1 MRFLTW
7 FGVFSAAFALQ
18 ACDERGDASGG
29 GGVGGAGGAAGGDPL
44 LEGTLLEVP
53 TGETTSYVDLD
64 GPALVGESDGW
75 ELRFSGKNIQ
85 TNGGVSG
92 PENGAAFGPLD
103 LVTFAED
110 TVPAEVPFLF
120 EDEFGGAFARWFAYD
135 GNEHVL
141 FSRFHVYGIRRGDE
155 LYKLQL
161 LGFYGEAQGAPVN
174 GLFRI
179 RYARVTDAGV
189 EETVEVMEL
198 DGTAGGSMEPT
209 DADPSGCLRFSTG
222 EVLQLTPPEAKASA
236 DWDVCFR
243 RATISV
249 NGGEG
254 AAASVEAVDLDL
266 DKTAG
271 ETLAEVSERTAA
283 SELAAFDA
291 VDAAVLSAPSV
302 AWLFDGVI
310 SAFTNRWFTVG
321 SDPLEPAG
329 LIWLVAGTDGETPYF
344 VGFESFTG
352 ATAKSP
358 GTVMLR
364 VKAIQGSLP

>member
-1 MRFLTW
+1 MTL
-7 FGVFSAAFALQ
+7 VL
-18 ACDERGDASGG
+18 ACDERGDTGG
-29 GGVGGAGGAAGGDPL
+29 GGTGGVGGTGGGDPL
-44 LEGTLLEVP
+44 LEGTLIEVP
-53 TGETTSYVDLD
+53 TAEGPTFVDLD
-64 GPALVGESDGW
+64 GPAIVGESDAW

-103 LVTFAED
+103 LTTFGED
-110 TVPAEVPFLF
+110 SVPADVPFLF

-135 GNEHVL
+135 GAEHVL
-141 FSRFHVYGIRRGDE
+141 YSRFHVYGIRRGTE

-174 GLFRI
+174 GLYRI

-209 DADPSGCLRFSTG
+209 DADPSGCIRLSTG
-222 EVLQLTPPEAKASA
+222 EVTQLTPPEAKASA

-254 AAASVEAVDLDL
+254 AAGAVEAVDLDL
-266 DKTAG
+266 DETAS
-271 ETLAEVSERTAA
+271 ETLAEVAERTPE
-283 SELAAFDA
+283 SELAGFDE
-291 VDAAVLSAPSV
+291 VDADVLSSPTI
-302 AWLFDGVI
+302 AWLVDGVI

-329 LIWLVAGTDGETPYF
+329 LVWLVGGSDGETPFF
-344 VGFESFTG
+344 VGFEAFGG
-352 ATAKSP
+352 ATAASP
-358 GTVMLR
+358 GIVRLR
-364 VKAIQGSLP
+364 VKAIQGTLP